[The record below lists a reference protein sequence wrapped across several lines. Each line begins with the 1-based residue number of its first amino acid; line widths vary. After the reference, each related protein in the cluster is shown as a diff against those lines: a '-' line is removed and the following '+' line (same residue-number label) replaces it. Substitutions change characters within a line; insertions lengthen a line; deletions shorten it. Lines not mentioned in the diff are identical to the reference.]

1 MFCSYGSGCFQHRES
16 EVDIFIDNQSK
27 NWLFPKFRLTAT
39 MSKDSVEAFSILAD
53 TTRSPYRFEMTAP
66 HMLPDLIGAETLEA
80 DITHTVEDRSYQFS
94 PRSQLLVE
102 STHPQ
107 MKTFE
112 IQSSGQFN
120 YIIIIS

>member
-1 MFCSYGSGCFQHRES
+1 
-16 EVDIFIDNQSK
+16 
-27 NWLFPKFRLTAT
+27 
-39 MSKDSVEAFSILAD
+39 MSKDSVDAFSILAD
-53 TTRSPYRFEMTAP
+53 TTISPYRFEMTAP
-66 HMLPDLIGAETLEA
+66 QILPNLIGAETLEA

-120 YIIIIS
+120 YFIIASSFHNISILI